1 MASRFFAIGALGL
14 LTAITAVS
22 AVGPSQPMLKRP
34 NSPGNSQLHIA
45 GSRSIQQRQSA
56 SGSKFD
62 ASLAE
67 ISRHVSSVRP
77 GHALEDLHALNPAV
91 RFTHPASSAVPLVLI
106 DAVTT
111 GDPQKLK
118 SALVGLGLQ
127 RASQYSNDVGGWLP
141 VDQLDA
147 ATTLGE
153 LHAIRAATPRTRA
166 GAVTSQGD
174 FAQNSDLVRSQNA
187 LTGAGITVGILSDSY
202 DCYAVYANASNG
214 VPASGNAGYA
224 NNGFNTT
231 AAGDMTTGDLPS
243 SVNLVSAGNPPTP
256 GEANCLNYGA
266 PIQLP
271 FGDEGR
277 AIMQIVHDVAPGAVL
292 AFHTAEN
299 SQADFAAGI
308 EALAAPVANGG
319 GGAKVII
326 DDVGYFDEPFFQDGL
341 VAQAVNAVFAQGV
354 AYFSSA
360 GNNGTLAYDNN
371 APTFTTVG
379 TGQNINE
386 HLLNFDTTGAT
397 TTTMLPVSI
406 PPLIPGEFIAIV
418 AEWDQPYVTGA
429 PGSGGAQ
436 NQIDLCIQGAAGDV
450 VNNLEPNGSLGTA
463 TCTGANAKGVD
474 PVQVMFVYNPA
485 NACANTAKCN
495 SPATTLNI
503 VVGLVNGG
511 TTPVG
516 RIKVVV
522 EDDGAGSKITQFA
535 TNSGTLQGHPS
546 AAGAAAVGAAFF
558 ANTPSCGA
566 AAPSLESF
574 SSAGGDPILFGVT
587 GTRLATPVFRQ
598 KPDFVGPDGGN
609 DTFLGY
615 KIAASDDTSTV
626 TACLNN
632 AGFPN
637 FFGTSAAA
645 PHVAGIAVLL
655 LQADPSLTPAQIYTV
670 LQQSA
675 APIGATPTAAN
686 PNYAAGYGFVQADV
700 AATKIP
706 ATVPA
711 APTLTLASSS
721 ITVGSSTTLTW
732 SSANNQGCTA
742 SGSWSGAQA
751 STGSQT
757 VTPTAVGTDTYT
769 LLCTNFA
776 GPSAATSVTLTVTAA
791 VPAAPTLTL
800 TASSITVGAS
810 TMITW
815 SSVST
820 TGCTASGSWSGSLPS
835 SGSQAVMPAAVG
847 TDTYTLACANANGTS
862 APTSV
867 TLSVKAASSGGGG
880 GGALGLT
887 TLLGLLGICGER
899 VRRSRRS
906 PQRARANIA

>member
-1 MASRFFAIGALGL
+1 MASRFFAIGALGI

-34 NSPGNSQLHIA
+34 NPPGNSQLHIA
-45 GSRSIQQRQSA
+45 GSRSLQQRQSA

-67 ISRHVSSVRP
+67 ISRHVNSVRP
-77 GHALEDLHALNPAV
+77 SHALEDLHALNPAV

-106 DAVTT
+106 DAITT

-141 VDQLDA
+141 IDQLDA

-153 LHAIRAATPRTRA
+153 LHAIRAAMPRTRA

-174 FAQNSDLVRSQNA
+174 FAQNSDLVRSDNA

-202 DCYAVYANASNG
+202 DCYAVYASNS
-214 VPASGNAGYA
+214 VPAGGNAGYA
-224 NNGFNTT
+224 NNGFT
-231 AAGDMTTGDLPS
+231 ADAATDVSTGDLPT
-243 SVNLVSAGNPPTP
+243 SVNLVSAGSPPTP

-277 AIMQIVHDVAPGAVL
+277 AIMQIVHDVAPGAGL

-319 GGAKVII
+319 GGANIII

-397 TTTMLPVSI
+397 TTTTLPVSI
-406 PPLIPGEFIAIV
+406 PPLIPGEFVAIV

-429 PGSGGAQ
+429 PNSGGAK
-436 NQIDLCIQGAAGDV
+436 NQIDLCIEGAMGNDIINNQNLGAATCSGG
-450 VNNLEPNGSLGTA
+450 NTLGH
-463 TCTGANAKGVD
+463 D
-474 PVQVMFVYNPA
+474 PVQVMFVYNRA
-485 NACANTAKCN
+485 DAAGN
-495 SPATTLNI
+495 SSAETLNI
-503 VVGLVNGG
+503 VIGLVSGAA
-511 TTPVG
+511 PG

-522 EDDGAGSKITQFA
+522 EDDGRGSQITKFA
-535 TNSGTLQGHPS
+535 TNSGTLQGHSS

-558 ANTPSCGA
+558 ANTLSCGA
-566 AAPSLESF
+566 ATPILENF
-574 SSAGGDPILFGVT
+574 SSAGGDPILFDVT
-587 GTRLATPVFRQ
+587 GARLATPVIRQ

-609 DTFLGY
+609 NTFLGY
-615 KIAASDDTSTV
+615 KIAAGDDTSTV
-626 TACLNN
+626 TGCLNN

-645 PHVAGIAVLL
+645 PHVAGIAALL
-655 LQADPSLTPAQIYTV
+655 LEANPSLTPAQIYTV

-675 APIGATPTAAN
+675 VPIGAAPTVAN

-700 AATKIP
+700 AATMIP
-706 ATVPA
+706 ATLPA

-721 ITVGSSTTLTW
+721 ITMGSSTTLTW

-751 STGSQT
+751 TTGSLT

-769 LLCTNFA
+769 LLCTNH
-776 GPSAATSVTLTVTAA
+776 L
-791 VPAAPTLTL
+791 
-800 TASSITVGAS
+800 GAS
-810 TMITW
+810 
-815 SSVST
+815 
-820 TGCTASGSWSGSLPS
+820 
-835 SGSQAVMPAAVG
+835 PA
-847 TDTYTLACANANGTS
+847 
-862 APTSV
+862 TSV
-867 TLSVKAASSGGGG
+867 TLSVKAAAPTGSPGGGG
-880 GGALGLT
+880 GGALGVA
-887 TLLGLLGICGER
+887 TLLGLLGMCGER

-906 PQRARANIA
+906 GRSPQRAGANIA